1 MRDGNR
7 GMVRKLHQLIQRPEL
22 QGAEFARAHAIRIL
36 PYCNPRPL
44 AAIAF
49 VHGNGVV
56 LRHFVRARLETV
68 LASYAYV
75 RVHLHNPMASFEM
88 APAGHTLMQLGS
100 SQCMH
105 EVEMKKLLPLRR
117 LNEDT
122 VLLSGVSSDRSFS
135 FLHASTHRPHPEHR
149 ARATR
154 KPYAAPSPSCRW
166 SASRACASP
175 PEAATPP
182 RTSAQ
187 VPAADACNSVRRVT
201 LTCSPISNTR
211 FQDRSDD
218 EPTLQRR
225 TPRWRRGERPCRPP

>member
-1 MRDGNR
+1 METELYFGTSY
-7 GMVRKLHQLIQRPEL
+7 GHAWKQYLH
-22 QGAEFARAHAIRIL
+22 
-36 PYCNPRPL
+36 
-44 AAIAF
+44 
-49 VHGNGVV
+49 
-56 LRHFVRARLETV
+56 
-68 LASYAYV
+68 
-75 RVHLHNPMASFEM
+75 PMHTSGFTFTIPWASFEM
-88 APAGHTLMQLGS
+88 APAGHTFMQLGS

-122 VLLSGVSSDRSFS
+122 VLLSGVSSDRLFS

-175 PEAATPP
+175 PKAATPP

>member
-22 QGAEFARAHAIRIL
+22 QGAEFAHAHAIRIL

-44 AAIAF
+44 AATELYF
-49 VHGNGVV
+49 G
-56 LRHFVRARLETV
+56 T
-68 LASYAYV
+68 SYGHAWKQY
-75 RVHLHNPMASFEM
+75 LHPMHTSGFTFTIPWASFEM
-88 APAGHTLMQLGS
+88 APAGHTFMQLGS

-122 VLLSGVSSDRSFS
+122 VLLSGVSSDRLFS